1 KVLDE
6 TFALEESK
14 RLELEYM
21 ANEQR
26 EQERRLQREHEAT
39 KVKLLLEEAE
49 KQRKADEAKEYLLK
63 AWKLGY
69 DQENARNYWFNHV
82 TGESS
87 LERPEGWVILPSERW
102 RKQTNDKGLAFYL
115 DLETGESHW
124 FPPCEQCYKREGE
137 KVCMDCEG
145 QVYCGRCWN
154 LEHKEEDMAG
164 HQWKGAD
171 SGKEDLS
178 PGERHCVDCGFR
190 KAKWVC
196 LQCKDP
202 LCGECNARI
211 HGSGHRKDH
220 QVESYVKSKKG
231 WQTVEG
237 RTDNEPTYY
246 FNATTSESTF
256 DKPQELMLPEELL
269 EHKRFLEYKETSEK
283 YVKKIEK
290 LQFQLEELMYEKDK
304 IAYQWAN
311 AQKVGE
317 GNGSGVG
324 LSLGGLK
331 FGGGAGKKGKASAA
345 AQDPRTREQEEA
357 YKKSLLISRKDKKDM
372 GFEVKLKKETVLDS

>member
-1 KVLDE
+1 
-6 TFALEESK
+6 
-14 RLELEYM
+14 
-21 ANEQR
+21 
-26 EQERRLQREHEAT
+26 
-39 KVKLLLEEAE
+39 
-49 KQRKADEAKEYLLK
+49 
-63 AWKLGY
+63 
-69 DQENARNYWFNHV
+69 
-82 TGESS
+82 
-87 LERPEGWVILPSERW
+87 
-102 RKQTNDKGLAFYL
+102 
-115 DLETGESHW
+115 
-124 FPPCEQCYKREGE
+124 
-137 KVCMDCEG
+137 
-145 QVYCGRCWN
+145 
-154 LEHKEEDMAG
+154 
-164 HQWKGAD
+164 
-171 SGKEDLS
+171 KEDLS

-211 HGSGHRKDH
+211 HGTGHRKNH

-256 DKPQELMLPEELL
+256 DKPQELMLPEELT
-269 EHKRFLEYKETSEK
+269 EHKRFLEYKATSEK

-311 AQKVGE
+311 AQKAMTGGE
-317 GNGSGVG
+317 ATGAGG

-331 FGGGAGKKGKASAA
+331 FGGGTGKKGKKSAA
-345 AQDPRTREQEEA
+345 VEDPRTPEQEEA

-372 GFEVKLKKETVLDS
+372 GFEVKLKKEAVLES